1 MYHVIFNLS
10 HIHMYTYM
18 HVYVQLVH
26 VHVVNLAGSHAYKE
40 RTRDYRGL
48 CPPPPRLEPCVRVK
62 A

>member
-1 MYHVIFNLS
+1 
-10 HIHMYTYM
+10 MYTYM

-48 CPPPPRLEPCVRVK
+48 CPPPPLRALCPG
-62 A
+62 